1 MTFITFFYKIGK
13 STFYGKYVTDMISDD
28 HEGLDDEVR
37 GMVIKGVNAF
47 RKEKGLAPIKEVII
61 GVLSYSFDNFAP
73 SYSSEKEVKAF
84 DFYCDELNFKTC
96 NIYINGTLMK
106 DVHRW

>member
-13 STFYGKYVTDMISDD
+13 RTFYGKYVTDVISDD

-37 GMVIKGVNAF
+37 GMVLEGVNAF
-47 RKEKGLAPIKEVII
+47 RKEKGLSPINEVII

-73 SYSSEKEVKAF
+73 SYSSEKEVHAF
-84 DFYCDELNFKTC
+84 DFYCDDLNSSTRM
-96 NIYINGTLMK
+96 IYLNGTPMK
-106 DVHRW
+106 NHKI